1 MFGENNQ
8 GCYVDAEDHAQSWM
22 AAPSISVGSGWRW
35 MFGGSRSGHTDTKWK
50 GDAAA
55 VLWDTTTTA
64 VVHRHDGAVF
74 STRDSCVVIGSADRN
89 VIPERCLSPT
99 VVAPLQHL
107 VQHQTLLHIHNSSH
121 AARMQSCQ
129 RPRWTPLPLRPLRL
143 SVIGRQRHL
152 HYWILLPSKM

>member
-1 MFGENNQ
+1 
-8 GCYVDAEDHAQSWM
+8 
-22 AAPSISVGSGWRW
+22 

-55 VLWDTTTTA
+55 VLCDTTTTA
-64 VVHRHDGAVF
+64 AVF

-107 VQHQTLLHIHNSSH
+107 VQH
-121 AARMQSCQ
+121 
-129 RPRWTPLPLRPLRL
+129 
-143 SVIGRQRHL
+143 
-152 HYWILLPSKM
+152 